1 MCLLSK
7 CIPAALRGGKSILNA
22 GKTMLMCS
30 HIHNPCIPLRARS
43 RLVTMQVSM
52 VGEYRIGWGASA
64 GLLTTEAGTLGR
76 FSGNIVM
83 SLVARITGV
92 ETQTELVQFAQAL
105 YGLFAALLLAIGVY
119 MLCVWR
125 RLTT

>member
-1 MCLLSK
+1 M
-7 CIPAALRGGKSILNA
+7 
-22 GKTMLMCS
+22 T
-30 HIHNPCIPLRARS
+30 
-43 RLVTMQVSM
+43 TQVST
-52 VGEYRIGWGASA
+52 VGKYKIGWGASA

>member
-1 MCLLSK
+1 MHSFAHSTL
-7 CIPAALRGGKSILNA
+7 
-22 GKTMLMCS
+22 
-30 HIHNPCIPLRARS
+30 HARFE
-43 RLVTMQVSM
+43 LTHMQVSVM
-52 VGEYRIGWGASA
+52 AKVEVGWGASA

-92 ETQTELVQFAQAL
+92 ETQAELVQFAQTL
-105 YGLFAALLLAIGVY
+105 YGLFAALLLAIGIY